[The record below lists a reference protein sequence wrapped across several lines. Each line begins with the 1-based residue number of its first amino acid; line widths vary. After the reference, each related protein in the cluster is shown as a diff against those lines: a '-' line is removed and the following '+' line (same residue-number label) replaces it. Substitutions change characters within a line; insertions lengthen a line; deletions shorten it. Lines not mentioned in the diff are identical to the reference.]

1 MAEHGTAKVDQITA
15 LIDEALSGYETQRAG
30 DVWYPEPS
38 DREDETR
45 GEAWQRIID
54 AFIGLADALG
64 PLLGAFHLDDDPD
77 RLANDWT
84 RRAYWTWDNDE
95 HSDWP

>member
-1 MAEHGTAKVDQITA
+1 MAEHGTAKVDRITA

-38 DREDETR
+38 DRE
-45 GEAWQRIID
+45 AWQRVID
-54 AFIGLADALG
+54 LFIGPAPAFG
-64 PLLGAFHLDDDPD
+64 PLLGSFHLDDDPD

-84 RRAYWTWDNDE
+84 RRAYWTWDTDE